1 MKTMNVRMLMKM
13 GGYLGGALFLAA
25 FIAGPSLAQ
34 ELVIYPAKGQS
45 QDQTEKDK
53 FECYSWGK
61 QQSGFDPMQPPTAT
75 EAPPQQQAQKGG
87 AGRGAAR
94 GAAVGYAGG
103 KILSDSGSGSSGAK
117 AGAATGALVGGMR
130 RRDQQR
136 QQQQAQQQWAKEQE
150 AQYTQA
156 RTSYTRA
163 YSACLEGRGYTVK

>member
-1 MKTMNVRMLMKM
+1 MKLMRYM
-13 GGYLGGALFLAA
+13 GGSLLLAT
-25 FIAGPSLAQ
+25 FVAGSALAQ
-34 ELVIYPAKGQS
+34 ELIIYPAKGQS
-45 QDQTEKDK
+45 QDQMEKDK
-53 FECYSWGK
+53 FECYSWAK
-61 QQSGFDPMQPPTAT
+61 KESGFDPMQPPQAT
-75 EAPPQQQAQKGG
+75 EAPPQQQAKKGG

-94 GAAVGYAGG
+94 GATVGYVGG
-103 KILSDSGSGSSGAK
+103 KIFSDSGSGSSGAK

-156 RTSYTRA
+156 RNSYNRA

>member
-1 MKTMNVRMLMKM
+1 MRTTIIL
-13 GGYLGGALFLAA
+13 ATFIFLAT
-25 FIAGPSLAQ
+25 FFAGPVLAQ
-34 ELVIYPAKGQS
+34 EPVIYPAKDQS
-45 QDQTEKDK
+45 QDQMEKDK
-53 FECYSWGK
+53 FECYSWAK
-61 QQSGFDPMQPPTAT
+61 KESGFDPMQPPTAT
-75 EAPPQQQAQKGG
+75 EAPPQQQAKKGG

-156 RTSYTRA
+156 RNSYNRA
-163 YSACLEGRGYTVK
+163 HSACLEGRGYTVK